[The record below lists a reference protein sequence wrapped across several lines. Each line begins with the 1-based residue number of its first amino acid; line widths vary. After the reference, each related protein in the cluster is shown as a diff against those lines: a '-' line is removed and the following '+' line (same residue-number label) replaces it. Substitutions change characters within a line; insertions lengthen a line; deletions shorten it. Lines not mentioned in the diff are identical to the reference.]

1 MKITFL
7 SYLIIVYTMQVL
19 VVSSS
24 SIGTFNHGTADKG
37 SLENTIHLSRI
48 STNSLQH
55 QNVTI
60 IPLNINC
67 GENITGDC
75 S

>member
-1 MKITFL
+1 MI
-7 SYLIIVYTMQVL
+7 QVL

-24 SIGTFNHGTADKG
+24 SIGTLNHVTADKS

-48 STNSLQH
+48 PTNSLQH

-67 GENITGDC
+67 EENVAGD
-75 S
+75 